1 MDDARTAYLR
11 AIEKWEEAGRP
22 GPEGPDPQLP
32 LFPLCVR
39 RPPEVEAAQKLDRPR
54 KRRK

>member
-1 MDDARTAYLR
+1 MSAMQACLV
-11 AIEKWEEAGRP
+11 AIERWEEAGRP

-32 LFPLCVR
+32 LFPLCAHT
-39 RPPEVEAAQKLDRPR
+39 PPEVEAAEKLDRPR